1 MLCVYVHKLRKK
13 LKHNILSV
21 SNEMRKKLRD
31 CFLVFGMSIES
42 SKLYLLIDKM
52 CNQNLKN
59 DLRLFFEL
67 LKINTQKTSITTSHF
82 CKRLLLN
89 FCTSSHF
96 TLKTF

>member
-31 CFLVFGMSIES
+31 CFLVFGMSGKS
-42 SKLYLLIDKM
+42 SKLYLLIDKT

-59 DLRLFFEL
+59 YLKLLVDL
-67 LKINTQKTSITTSHF
+67 LKLTHKKLQ
-82 CKRLLLN
+82 
-89 FCTSSHF
+89 
-96 TLKTF
+96 